1 MKHAFIFL
9 AVIIIFVTPIK
20 AVDVIRDA
28 GPTVENGALMSNGFP
43 PEMQVC
49 ATVPARSA
57 PLDDAIIVKT
67 IAIGEVVNIRDKGR
81 GYAQY
86 WVLISA
92 DPIMWIPM
100 RALCKR

>member
-1 MKHAFIFL
+1 MKRTLFFI

-20 AVDVIRDA
+20 AIDTIRGG
-28 GPTVENGALMSNGFP
+28 GPIVENGALMSNELP
-43 PEMQVC
+43 SKMQVC
-49 ATVPARSA
+49 ETVPARSA